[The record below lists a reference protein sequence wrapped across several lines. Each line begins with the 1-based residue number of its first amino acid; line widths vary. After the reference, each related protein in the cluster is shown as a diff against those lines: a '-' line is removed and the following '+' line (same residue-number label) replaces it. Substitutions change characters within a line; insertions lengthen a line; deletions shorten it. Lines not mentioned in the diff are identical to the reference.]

1 MQARLL
7 VLAACLLA
15 PSCDD
20 SKAPRDREA
29 DAPAASPSPDP
40 HPTSDASTAR
50 PRPEPPDP
58 WQTQLASRVLAP
70 SGLAPGSTL
79 VPFECI
85 HTESGDAQCPTSRA
99 DATPTIIAVGTADD
113 EGFRRDLQ
121 DLDAIV
127 HKYAGQLAAVAVI
140 TELEDG
146 RARTA
151 RDPQT
156 ARDTARELARR
167 LRVSLPMVVPAPVQ
181 PGQPDVWAAYYN
193 VTTSGTVM
201 LANGDD
207 EVVFWMVEPEDWFAL
222 DAALRPLLARSNG

>member
-7 VLAACLLA
+7 VLAACLLT

-20 SKAPRDREA
+20 SKTPRDGEA
-29 DAPAASPSPDP
+29 DAPAASPSPNDEP
-40 HPTSDASTAR
+40 EASTAR
-50 PRPEPPDP
+50 PEPEPPADP
-58 WQTQLASRVLAP
+58 WQAQLASRVLAP

-79 VPFECI
+79 VPFECV
-85 HTESGDAQCPTSRA
+85 HTESGDTQCPASRA
-99 DATPTIIAVGTADD
+99 DATPMIIAVGTADD
-113 EGFRRDLQ
+113 EGFRRHLQ

-127 HKYAGQLAAVAVI
+127 HKYAGELAAVAVI

-151 RDPQT
+151 HDPQT
-156 ARDTARELARR
+156 ARETARELARR
-167 LRVSLPMVVPAPVQ
+167 LRVSLPVVVPAPVQ

-193 VTTSGTVM
+193 VTASGTVM

-207 EVVFWMVEPEDWFAL
+207 EVVFWMVEPEDWSAL